1 MVLVGTIQHLINNMN
16 IQKIISTYGEKNISI
31 EQFDDIFDMVIDE
44 TLEQLKAFP
53 KYIPPTLFIIESV
66 DNEELKNNKELFQKI
81 ILEREFEFEPNK
93 DLSLTLLGAS
103 FVPRKII
110 PLTLFFVAE
119 AYRKETEMKDKIK
132 ELGNQPSEIVIVSG
146 MTIDGRSNMAV
157 FPIKRSKNNKMQ
169 PLVDMKIWYA
179 KDGKLIP
186 EEVLQNI
193 YMGFFRACEENSVS
207 DLLKNHAKTRS

>member
-1 MVLVGTIQHLINNMN
+1 MNVQDVVTSYGKNNV
-16 IQKIISTYGEKNISI
+16 STQ
-31 EQFDDIFDMVIDE
+31 QFDNIFDMVIDE

-53 KYIPPTLFIIESV
+53 KYILPTLFVIESV
-66 DNEELKNNKELFQKI
+66 DNEELKNNKGLFQKM
-81 ILEREFEFEPNK
+81 ILEREFEFESNK
-93 DLSLTLLGAS
+93 DLSLALLGSS
-103 FVPRKII
+103 FIPRKII

-132 ELGNQPSEIVIVSG
+132 ELGNQPSEVVIVSG

-169 PLVDMKIWYA
+169 PLIDMKIWYA

-193 YMGFFRACEENSVS
+193 YMGFFRACEEKSVNY
-207 DLLKNHAKTRS
+207 LLKNHAKTRS